1 VRSAFA
7 VGHSEAED
15 QVEVDMEYHKQ
26 MLALH
31 LKANPREVLVGWYAT
46 ASELN
51 TFSALI
57 QNFYSGQ
64 GDGTWPHPAVHLTV
78 STQPGKDL
86 ETHAYIS
93 APVGVTA
100 ERAADSAAFI
110 PVPYELRYG
119 EADKSG
125 LEAISNA
132 KDTEER
138 SASITSDVESLE
150 RAIEEVI
157 ALIDRVSRYVES
169 VIDEE
174 APASTAM
181 GQFLL
186 NALALA
192 PKVEPADIERDLYV
206 FLFILYGCTLLM
218 PLQQQ
223 PHSGCSGRFLPGQHH
238 PHTDGAVQ
246 PASDCSTHSGRR
258 RRRRERWRGQP
269 AQPARRQGRS
279 SEQPPGCHRRSPR
292 IDNGGAMHVTNS
304 RGATYPLM
312 FLMSRFPRS
321 DNYWVRTCLSIYFF
335 FPLFL
340 FLFPFP
346 LSPYMPTLSLFVSF
360 EHTIYLCSSL
370 WLDAQTAWSGK
381 KACGASESYLA
392 LFRKSPGLR
401 RWSTAEVTADESEL
415 GFDPVSRSRILSG
428 RGVSYDEMDIK
439 LLDLSVARARASI
452 LVVVD
457 LLNLSSSHAEV
468 LCGQNGILD
477 NRNVMLLSDRRA
489 F

>member
-1 VRSAFA
+1 MDSFLHLARPLGPVSVGTAPTTAPLNVVIQPQAIFSVLDHSLRRNADQERVIGTLLGTRSEDGSEVEVRSAFA

-86 ETHAYIS
+86 ETRAYIS

-125 LEAISNA
+125 LESIANA
-132 KDTEER
+132 KDAEER
-138 SASITSDVESLE
+138 SATITSDIESLE
-150 RAIEEVI
+150 RAVEEV
-157 ALIDRVSRYVES
+157 LSMIDRVSRYVES

-174 APASTAM
+174 TPASTAM

-192 PKVEPADIERDLYV
+192 PKVEPADIERDFNNHIQDVLV
-206 FLFILYGCTLLM
+206 
-218 PLQQQ
+218 
-223 PHSGCSGRFLPGQHH
+223 
-238 PHTDGAVQ
+238 V
-246 PASDCSTHSGRR
+246 
-258 RRRRERWRGQP
+258 
-269 AQPARRQGRS
+269 
-279 SEQPPGCHRRSPR
+279 
-292 IDNGGAMHVTNS
+292 
-304 RGATYPLM
+304 
-312 FLMSRFPRS
+312 
-321 DNYWVRTCLSIYFF
+321 
-335 FPLFL
+335 
-340 FLFPFP
+340 
-346 LSPYMPTLSLFVSF
+346 
-360 EHTIYLCSSL
+360 
-370 WLDAQTAWSGK
+370 
-381 KACGASESYLA
+381 SYLA
-392 LFRKSPGLR
+392 NTVRTQMELSTRLATAQLTLGGGEGAATGEKGNQRGKGNQNR
-401 RWSTAEVTADESEL
+401 RQDREE
-415 GFDPVSRSRILSG
+415 
-428 RGVSYDEMDIK
+428 
-439 LLDLSVARARASI
+439 ARA
-452 LVVVD
+452 
-457 LLNLSSSHAEV
+457 
-468 LCGQNGILD
+468 
-477 NRNVMLLSDRRA
+477 
-489 F
+489 

>member
-1 VRSAFA
+1 

-86 ETHAYIS
+86 ETRAYIS

-125 LEAISNA
+125 LESIANA
-132 KDTEER
+132 KDAEER
-138 SASITSDVESLE
+138 SATITSDIESLE
-150 RAIEEVI
+150 RAVEEV
-157 ALIDRVSRYVES
+157 LSMIDRVSRYVES

-174 APASTAM
+174 TPASTAM

-206 FLFILYGCTLLM
+206 SY
-218 PLQQQ
+218 
-223 PHSGCSGRFLPGQHH
+223 PHF
-238 PHTDGAVQ
+238 
-246 PASDCSTHSGRR
+246 
-258 RRRRERWRGQP
+258 
-269 AQPARRQGRS
+269 
-279 SEQPPGCHRRSPR
+279 
-292 IDNGGAMHVTNS
+292 N
-304 RGATYPLM
+304 
-312 FLMSRFPRS
+312 
-321 DNYWVRTCLSIYFF
+321 
-335 FPLFL
+335 
-340 FLFPFP
+340 
-346 LSPYMPTLSLFVSF
+346 
-360 EHTIYLCSSL
+360 
-370 WLDAQTAWSGK
+370 
-381 KACGASESYLA
+381 
-392 LFRKSPGLR
+392 
-401 RWSTAEVTADESEL
+401 
-415 GFDPVSRSRILSG
+415 DP
-428 RGVSYDEMDIK
+428 
-439 LLDLSVARARASI
+439 
-452 LVVVD
+452 
-457 LLNLSSSHAEV
+457 
-468 LCGQNGILD
+468 
-477 NRNVMLLSDRRA
+477 
-489 F
+489 